1 MKVLKKVTSFVLTAL
16 MVSALVP
23 NYMADVSA
31 TNMYAN
37 SDFIETEQ
45 PELSDE
51 TKKLISL
58 YQKDPT
64 EENYL
69 NLRDIVIEN
78 YNAVLDKKEAKLAEL
93 KAETDGKPGGE
104 EKVAEMEEIVQE
116 MYITYWNRINSSML
130 RFTDTRLLKWKIS
143 NALQYDYIPVMG
155 AGESIYVKRTPVTN
169 AEYAEF
175 INATDE
181 DVPSNWVNGT
191 YPDGEDNYPVNYV
204 SYIDAE
210 NYCEW
215 LTEQDGVNT
224 YRLPN
229 ESEWELAAGHMPKDA
244 DFNCGVNDGRTPV
257 EQYNG
262 ITRGAHGAIDFW
274 GNVWEWTSTVRDSS
288 NILGVKGGSWK
299 SDRTDCRTEYRDEGR
314 DYSVGY
320 DDVGFR
326 VIQVLNGNEPEQKVE
341 LATLDSPIV
350 SVTSTT
356 SDSITL
362 SWQPVDKAVEYQIFE
377 YFEETGLVQMLQTT
391 KDTTVTIDSLNA
403 GSTHRYIVQP
413 ISYVEIADNVSPENS
428 VEATCNQGT
437 EIKTDYS
444 HSTTIKLQIDNPTMT
459 VNGET
464 KNIDANG
471 TAPIIVDSIT
481 LVPIRAIIENL
492 GGTVE
497 WNSNIRT
504 AILTMNGIEIQLVTD
519 SKTAYRN
526 GEEKNLDIAPIILN
540 DRTMF
545 PIRFIAE
552 SFGLDVVWDEQSK
565 TITIGY
571 DIEQDDIS
579 SPATLLYQG
588 QGSIRIVTPE
598 EKVIYIDPYAGK
610 GYNLPA
616 DLILVTH
623 NHSDHNAIDK
633 ITKRNDDCVIIT
645 QNEAIQDGQHQIFDF
660 GYVNVEAVEAGYNNQ
675 HDVNECVG
683 YVLTFSDGKKVYI
696 SGDTSTTQQMSQMAQ
711 MQIDYAF
718 YCCDGVFNMGLEE
731 AALCAQA
738 VGAKHN
744 IPYHMTGK
752 TPKIYDRTI
761 AEQFSAPNSL
771 IVDAGE
777 EIKIV

>member
-23 NYMADVSA
+23 NYIADVSA

-78 YNAVLDKKEAKLAEL
+78 YNAVLDKKEAKLTEL

-143 NALQYDYIPVMG
+143 NASQYDYIPVMG

-175 INATDE
+175 INATDA
-181 DVPSNWVNGT
+181 DVPYNWVNGT

-244 DFNCGVNDGRTPV
+244 DFNCGVNDGRTSV
-257 EQYNG
+257 EQYDG

-299 SDRTDCRTEYRDEGR
+299 SGRTDCRTEYRDEGR

-326 VIQVLNGNEPEQKVE
+326 VIQVLNGNEPQQKVE
-341 LATLDSPIV
+341 LATLDSPTV
-350 SVTSTT
+350 SVTSTA

-391 KDTTVTIDSLNA
+391 KDTTVTIDGLNE

-428 VEATCNQGT
+428 VEATCSQGT

-444 HSTTIKLQIDNPTMT
+444 QSTTIKLQIDNPTMT

-464 KNIDANG
+464 KNIDDNG
-471 TAPIIVDSIT
+471 TAPIIVDGIT

-497 WNSNIRT
+497 WNSNTRT

-565 TITIGY
+565 NITIGY
-571 DIEQDDIS
+571 GIEQDDTS

-731 AALCAQA
+731 AALCAQT